1 MPFCL
6 FAAKRRHAKIRK
18 DAMRTDEKTPREK
31 MKRRN
36 NAMRKTKIRN
46 SPREKTKFQREKTKK
61 KKKKCVAFSHLFA
74 WRLFLFSRGVFSPRK
89 DKMAQTGHHTSQLV
103 PNSVSFIRYT
113 GTLHTAWRYSD
124 LIHSVLTR
132 CIMNRKLLVV

>member
-61 KKKKCVAFSHLFA
+61 KKKMRGVFSSVRMASFLIFA
-74 WRLFLFSRGVFSPRK
+74 WRLFAAKR
-89 DKMAQTGHHTSQLV
+89 Q
-103 PNSVSFIRYT
+103 N
-113 GTLHTAWRYSD
+113 GT
-124 LIHSVLTR
+124 
-132 CIMNRKLLVV
+132 NRPPY